1 MESTRH
7 FDMASLP
14 VTPVFKSGFGPS
26 RLPRTALPSTQTN
39 SLVKPSKVHC
49 YPDGEGRLEVLLL
62 QHFLQFLNGR
72 KMRAA

>member
-26 RLPRTALPSTQTN
+26 RPHVHWQEWLGCAVLWSTRKLLAQPLRLSRDPRYGYRDCRQISAG
-39 SLVKPSKVHC
+39 
-49 YPDGEGRLEVLLL
+49 YRGWW
-62 QHFLQFLNGR
+62 
-72 KMRAA
+72 